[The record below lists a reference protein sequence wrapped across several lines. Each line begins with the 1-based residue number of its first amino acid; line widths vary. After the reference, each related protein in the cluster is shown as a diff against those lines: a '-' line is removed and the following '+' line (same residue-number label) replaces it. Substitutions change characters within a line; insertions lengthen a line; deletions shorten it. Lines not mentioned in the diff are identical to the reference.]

1 MRYDNDV
8 GIKKNFICK
17 YPKAIF
23 NLQQNQKMYKNYYN
37 GYDTNHKIEPNPL
50 FQEKLNHEL
59 LRIKQ
64 QKKQKERKRNY
75 YNMFYGNQQHQNN
88 NLFQALVGQNHIHLN
103 QNGIHYKKI
112 KAKPINRNKRHEYKT
127 TKTANSEILK
137 QYAK

>member
-1 MRYDNDV
+1 MKYNNVV

-23 NLQQNQKMYKNYYN
+23 NLRQNQKMYKNYYN

-59 LRIKQ
+59 
-64 QKKQKERKRNY
+64 KQKEEKERTRNY
-75 YNMFYGNQQHQNN
+75 YNIFYGNQQHQNN
-88 NLFQALVGQNHIHLN
+88 NLFQALVRQNHIHLN

-127 TKTANSEILK
+127 TKTANGKIFK